1 MKVVIQKF
9 GGTSVATD
17 DARQR
22 LVARVKHAM
31 SDGLVP
37 VVVVS
42 AMGRAG
48 EPYATDTLIDL
59 AKKACPDPDPRE
71 LDLIMSCGETISTV
85 VVSGTLR
92 SAGIDSIAM
101 TGAQAGLFTDGTFGN
116 SRIVRVDPVRVI
128 EQLELR
134 RTPVIAGF
142 QGVTETG
149 ETTTLGRG
157 GSDTTAVALGAS
169 LGALNV
175 EIFTDVDGIKTA
187 DPRVVPQARTIDRM
201 SYDEIS
207 QMAHEGAKV
216 IHPRAVEIAMR
227 HNVPLRIRSTFD
239 DSPGTLVS
247 RTQGALAWPESRHY
261 QVVTGIT
268 HVTDL
273 CHVSLLNGTGEALPV
288 TSVFRKLAEGG
299 VSVDMISVSQDD
311 CSFVIK
317 DDVYDRTNRILKN
330 LGLGADFERR
340 CAKVS
345 VVGSG
350 MRGVPGVMA
359 NVAEALHDA
368 GVGILQ
374 TSDSHVTISCL
385 VSHED
390 LEKAARALHERFGL
404 AKTDGDRGDMS

>member
-1 MKVVIQKF
+1 MKVVVQKF
-9 GGTSVATD
+9 GGTSVATE

-31 SDGLVP
+31 SEGLLP
-37 VVVVS
+37 VIVVS
-42 AMGRAG
+42 AMGRGG

-59 AKKACPDPDPRE
+59 ARKAHPEPDPRE
-71 LDLIMSCGETISTV
+71 LDLLMSCGETISTV
-85 VVSGTLR
+85 VVSGALR
-92 SAGIDSIAM
+92 ASGVDSVAM
-101 TGAQAGLFTDGTFGN
+101 TGAQAGIFTDGTFGN
-116 SRIVRVDPVRVI
+116 SRIIRVDPKRII
-128 EQLELR
+128 EELDR
-134 RTPVIAGF
+134 HRTPVVAGF
-142 QGVTETG
+142 QGITESG

-169 LGALNV
+169 LGALSV

-187 DPRVVPQARTIDRM
+187 DPRVVPHARTIDRM

-227 HNVPLRIRSTFD
+227 HNVPLRIRSAFD
-239 DSPGTLVS
+239 DTPGTLVS

-273 CHVSLLNGTGEALPV
+273 CLVSLLNGTGASPPI

-299 VSVDMISVSQDD
+299 VSIDMISVSQSD

-317 DDVYDRTNRILKN
+317 EDVSDRTNRILKS
-330 LGLGADFERR
+330 LGLGVDMKRH

-345 VVGSG
+345 IVGSG

-385 VSHED
+385 ISHEN
-390 LEKAARALHERFGL
+390 LQKAAQALHSRFGL
-404 AKTDGDRGDMS
+404 DEAVQ

>member
-1 MKVVIQKF
+1 MKVIVLKF

-22 LVARVKHAM
+22 LVARTKHAAA
-31 SDGLVP
+31 DGLRP
-37 VVVVS
+37 VIVVS
-42 AMGRAG
+42 AMGRGG
-48 EPYATDTLIDL
+48 EPYATDTLIGL
-59 AKKACPDPDPRE
+59 ARKAYPEPDPRE
-71 LDLIMSCGETISTV
+71 LDLMMSCGEIISAV

-92 SAGIDSIAM
+92 SAGIDAVAM
-101 TGAQAGLFTDGTFGN
+101 TGAQAGIFTDGAFGN
-116 SRIVRVDPVRVI
+116 SRIVRVDPARII
-128 EQLELR
+128 EELER
-134 RTPVIAGF
+134 NRMPVVAGF
-142 QGVTETG
+142 QGVTDKG
-149 ETTTLGRG
+149 EITTLGRG

-169 LGALNV
+169 LGALSV

-187 DPRVVPQARTIDRM
+187 DPRVVPHARTISKM

-239 DSPGTLVS
+239 DTPGTLVS
-247 RTQGALAWPESRHY
+247 RTQGSLAWPESRNY
-261 QVVTGIT
+261 QVVTGVT

-273 CHVSLLNGTGEALPV
+273 CRVSLLNGTGESPPL
-288 TSVFRKLAEGG
+288 TSIFRKLAEGG
-299 VSVDMISVSQDD
+299 VSIDMISVSEDD

-317 DDVYDRTNRILKN
+317 EDVSDRTDRILKR
-330 LGLGADFERR
+330 LGLGVDMRR
-340 CAKVS
+340 NCAKVS
-345 VVGSG
+345 IVGAG

-368 GVGILQ
+368 GVNILQ

-385 VSHED
+385 ISHD
-390 LEKAARALHERFGL
+390 NLQKAAQALHSRFGL
-404 AKTDGDRGDMS
+404 DEAAQ